1 MMDTIMPDI
10 PRFYTALAEWL
21 ACMIFILP
29 LKKKMAKKTIPLM
42 AGALVVQSVFL
53 CCDRESDDLFL
64 DSVYGHCGNFDDRI
78 YLWML

>member
-1 MMDTIMPDI
+1 MYDFHSATEEKNGQEDDSADGRGTGGSERVP
-10 PRFYTALAEWL
+10 
-21 ACMIFILP
+21 
-29 LKKKMAKKTIPLM
+29 
-42 AGALVVQSVFL
+42 

>member
-10 PRFYTALAEWL
+10 PRFYTALAESERV
-21 ACMIFILP
+21 P
-29 LKKKMAKKTIPLM
+29 
-42 AGALVVQSVFL
+42 